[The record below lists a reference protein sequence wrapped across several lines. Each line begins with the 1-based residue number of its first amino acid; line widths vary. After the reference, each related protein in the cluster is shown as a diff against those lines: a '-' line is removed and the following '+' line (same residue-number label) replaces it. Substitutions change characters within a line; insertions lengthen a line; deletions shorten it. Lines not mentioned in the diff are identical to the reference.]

1 MFSGVRVVVMSAQ
14 QLLLLSL
21 REFDQLILQQ
31 VEKTS
36 GALLHFLASAD
47 TAHPFR
53 LIPWLLELDSSRGD
67 ILLQIIRTLL
77 GLLHVSN

>member
-1 MFSGVRVVVMSAQ
+1 MECPGVQQSGLPSTVFWARVPSPLPVAQAPSSFNDMFSGVRVVVMSAQ

-36 GALLHFLASAD
+36 GALLHFLGIA
-47 TAHPFR
+47 
-53 LIPWLLELDSSRGD
+53 
-67 ILLQIIRTLL
+67 
-77 GLLHVSN
+77 